1 MKYDF
6 TSIPD
11 RSRCG
16 SSKWAGMPGAS
27 VERVPLSTADME
39 FPVAPAIVQGLKEL
53 TDTTILGYT
62 APTKEYFDA
71 VCGWMAQI
79 GRAHV

>member
-53 TDTTILGYT
+53 TDTTILDR
-62 APTKEYFDA
+62 KS
-71 VCGWMAQI
+71 V
-79 GRAHV
+79 V